1 MKELTVPLPAPAK
14 DLKWTG
20 TLEAYD
26 EDYDRVQSKVPK
38 KLRKFDHLH
47 FFSKTAQDDAVL
59 EEFATEG
66 ECNVIATDTVLAHL
80 MTCTRS
86 VFPWDIVATYA
97 NGTVVLDVR
106 EPLVFELH
114 SVAETASSLPTE
126 NDMRDS
132 NGRAM
137 LSIEATTIN
146 ENFSQQVLAINN
158 NKVPEPPSA
167 KEVRPV
173 ENPLWDPVAV
183 AAEAAA
189 VAAEGDSK
197 APVIPAAGA
206 FRYRAWALGKDIQL
220 VARTTIHAVLRKKG
234 MSATAAPHYLQTYSL
249 NEWDSKLAGIP
260 EWKGLIDMQ
269 RGNILST
276 EIKNNAFKLAKFTA
290 SAMLSGADSMRLGFV
305 SRASRGD
312 NENHIIVGTQ
322 VIPPTSFATQ
332 LQLDQKNMWGI
343 VKWLVDMVRKHAKN
357 LQESTPDEEYL
368 AKFVL
373 ARDPALPNVHFFNVP
388 VDAFDRE
395 EEVRDEE
402 EEDEERWEGGEGG
415 AE

>member
-1 MKELTVPLPAPAK
+1 
-14 DLKWTG
+14 
-20 TLEAYD
+20 
-26 EDYDRVQSKVPK
+26 
-38 KLRKFDHLH
+38 LRRFENQH
-47 FFSKTAQDDAVL
+47 FFKTAQDDAVL

-106 EPLVFELH
+106 DPLVFELH
-114 SVAETASSLPTE
+114 SVSETASALPTE
-126 NDMRDS
+126 TDQRDI

-146 ENFSQQVLAINN
+146 EHFSQQVLAVNN
-158 NKVPEPPSA
+158 GKVPEPPTA

-173 ENPLWDPVAV
+173 ENPLWDPVAA

-189 VAAEGDSK
+189 EAPEGSDPSEHAK
-197 APVIPAAGA
+197 KPASIA
-206 FRYRAWALGKDIQL
+206 FRYRQWTLGKDISL
-220 VARTTIHAVLRKKG
+220 IARTSIHAVLRKKG
-234 MSATAAPHYLQTYSL
+234 SAASNSTSQYLQVYSL
-249 NEWDSKLAGIP
+249 NEWDSKVAGIP

-269 RGNILST
+269 RGNVLST

-290 SAMLSGADSMRLGFV
+290 SALLSGADSMRLGFV
-305 SRASRGD
+305 SRVSRAD
-312 NENHIIVGTQ
+312 PESHSIVGTQ
-322 VIPPTSFATQ
+322 VTAPTLFATQ
-332 LQLDQKNMWGI
+332 LQLDQKNMWAI

-373 ARDPALPNVHFFNVP
+373 ARDPAGPLVHFYNVP

-395 EEVRDEE
+395 QEKNEE
-402 EEDEERWEGGEGG
+402 EEEEEHWEED
-415 AE
+415 ADQ